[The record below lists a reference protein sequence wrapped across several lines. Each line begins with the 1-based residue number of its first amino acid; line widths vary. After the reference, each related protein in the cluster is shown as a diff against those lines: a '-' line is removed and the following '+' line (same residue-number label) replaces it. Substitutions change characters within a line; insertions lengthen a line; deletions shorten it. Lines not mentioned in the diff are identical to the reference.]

1 MKILVDRKH
10 PIPMRQQI
18 RGAIEHE
25 ISFGRLP
32 VGSAL
37 PSVRALADQ
46 VGVAPMTISTIYA
59 DLKADGLVEG
69 RGGSG
74 TFVAD
79 SRLSAAGR
87 MGEAA
92 GIRNQIDRLIDQSTE
107 LGLQVADLVALVHAR
122 VIHRLNASVRA
133 RIVMVGLFDDATAS
147 YAERLANQVGTKA
160 AVESVTIAALRA
172 DAQVLDQVRCADLVV
187 TFSNLHPELE
197 ALTQRTDII
206 SLRFIPSETT
216 RMALAALDP
225 MARVAVVSRF
235 VEFLPILTLG
245 VRRFAAHVQTFSV
258 INMDDPDLK
267 SVLADCDVI
276 VLATGAEE
284 AGHLARPDM
293 LKIEYRH
300 IPDPGDI
307 DRLVMPLLNP
317 AQPHPERNTKEAS

>member
-1 MKILVDRKH
+1 MKLLVDRSL

-25 ISFGRLP
+25 IYFGRLP
-32 VGSAL
+32 VGAAL

-46 VGVAPMTISTIYA
+46 VGVAPMTISAIYSE
-59 DLKADGLVEG
+59 LKAEGLIEG

-87 MGEAA
+87 TGEVA
-92 GIRNQIDRLIDQSTE
+92 GIRSQIDRLIDRSTE
-107 LGLQVADLVALVHAR
+107 FGLQGADLVALVNAR
-122 VIHRLNASVRA
+122 VIHRLNATARV

-147 YAERLANQVGTKA
+147 YAECLAGQVGDQA
-160 AVESVTIAALRA
+160 AVDSVTIGAIRG
-172 DAQVLDQVRCADLVV
+172 DPQVLDQVRSADLVL
-187 TFSNLHPELE
+187 TFSNLQPELE
-197 ALTQRTDII
+197 ALTARSDII
-206 SLRFIPSETT
+206 SLRFIPSEKT
-216 RMALAALDP
+216 RMALASLDP

-258 INMDDPDLK
+258 INMDDPDLQ
-267 SVLADCDVI
+267 SVLADCDVV

-284 AGHLARPDM
+284 AGRLARADV

-307 DRLVMPLLNP
+307 DRLVMPLLSP
-317 AQPHPERNTKEAS
+317 EQPRAARNTKEAS